1 MSAITFFVSFQ
12 LSIFLV
18 VSFVLIVSVPVISVL
33 VVFVVLIV
41 LVLVVLVVLV
51 VSVLLVV
58 HNFTSSL
65 GFENSF
71 CSLSK
76 TIPVSPTGN

>member
-1 MSAITFFVSFQ
+1 MCLLSLFCADFQ

-18 VSFVLIVSVPVISVL
+18 VSFVLIVFVLVVSLVLIISVL
-33 VVFVVLIV
+33 VVI
-41 LVLVVLVVLV
+41 LV

-76 TIPVSPTGN
+76 TIPVSPIGI

>member
-1 MSAITFFVSFQ
+1 MCLLSLFCADFQ

-18 VSFVLIVSVPVISVL
+18 VSFVLIVSVL
-33 VVFVVLIV
+33 VVSLVLIISV
-41 LVLVVLVVLV
+41 LVLVVLVLV

-58 HNFTSSL
+58 HNFTSLL

-76 TIPVSPTGN
+76 TIPVSPTGI

>member
-1 MSAITFFVSFQ
+1 MCLLSLFCADFQ

-18 VSFVLIVSVPVISVL
+18 VSFVLIVSVPVISIL
-33 VVFVVLIV
+33 VVFVVLVI
-41 LVLVVLVVLV
+41 LVLV

-76 TIPVSPTGN
+76 TIPVSPIGI

>member
-18 VSFVLIVSVPVISVL
+18 VSFVLIVSVL

-41 LVLVVLVVLV
+41 LVLV

>member
-1 MSAITFFVSFQ
+1 MSAITFSYATFQ

-18 VSFVLIVSVPVISVL
+18 ISFVLIVSVVLVISIL
-33 VVFVVLIV
+33 VVFVVLVI
-41 LVLVVLVVLV
+41 LVLV

>member
-18 VSFVLIVSVPVISVL
+18 VSFVLIVSVILVISVL

-41 LVLVVLVVLV
+41 LVLVVLVV
-51 VSVLLVV
+51 SVLLVV
-58 HNFTSSL
+58 HNFTPSL

>member
-41 LVLVVLVVLV
+41 LVLVVLVV
-51 VSVLLVV
+51 SVLLVV

-71 CSLSK
+71 SSLSK

>member
-1 MSAITFFVSFQ
+1 MCLLSLFCADFQ

-18 VSFVLIVSVPVISVL
+18 VSFVLIVSVVLVISIL
-33 VVFVVLIV
+33 VVFVVLVI
-41 LVLVVLVVLV
+41 LVLV

-76 TIPVSPTGN
+76 TIPVSPIGI

>member
-18 VSFVLIVSVPVISVL
+18 VSFVLIVSVILVISVL

-41 LVLVVLVVLV
+41 LVLV

-76 TIPVSPTGN
+76 TIPVSSDRKLRKIL

>member
-41 LVLVVLVVLV
+41 LVLVVLVV
-51 VSVLLVV
+51 SVLLVV
-58 HNFTSSL
+58 HNFTSLL

>member
-18 VSFVLIVSVPVISVL
+18 VSLVLIVSVPVISVL

-41 LVLVVLVVLV
+41 LVLVVLV

>member
-41 LVLVVLVVLV
+41 LVLVVLVV
-51 VSVLLVV
+51 SVLLVV

>member
-41 LVLVVLVVLV
+41 LVLVVLVV
-51 VSVLLVV
+51 SVLLVV

-76 TIPVSPTGN
+76 TIPVSPTGI

>member
-18 VSFVLIVSVPVISVL
+18 VSFVLSVSVPVISVL

-41 LVLVVLVVLV
+41 LVLVVLVV
-51 VSVLLVV
+51 SVLLVV
-58 HNFTSSL
+58 HNFTPSL

>member
-1 MSAITFFVSFQ
+1 MCLLSLFCADFQ

-18 VSFVLIVSVPVISVL
+18 VSFVLIVSVLVVSLVLIISVL
-33 VVFVVLIV
+33 VVI
-41 LVLVVLVVLV
+41 LV

-76 TIPVSPTGN
+76 TIPVSPTGI